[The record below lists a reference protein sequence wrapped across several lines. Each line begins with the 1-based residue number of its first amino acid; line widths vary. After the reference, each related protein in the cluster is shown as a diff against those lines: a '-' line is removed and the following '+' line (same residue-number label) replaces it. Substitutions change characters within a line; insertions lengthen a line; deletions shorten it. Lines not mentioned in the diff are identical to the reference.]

1 MYAGEG
7 ETLKFGCAPVLPRD
21 NVVDVERPGAIPRVI
36 GSTHNGQAPAAKPDG

>member
-21 NVVDVERPGAIPRVI
+21 NVVDVERRRVQYR
-36 GSTHNGQAPAAKPDG
+36 G